1 MDEGSPRAAAKP
13 PWMMHLL
20 RGVICQTR
28 GDLNL
33 ATLHMEKA
41 AELGDL
47 GDDSSHEG
55 RSLGAQRALISE
67 VAGRLQRVKSEL
79 DGILSTLP
87 KSPKPQ
93 WISCFYRATMFQD
106 WSTVILLN
114 WCLKQVEGCGYLAM
128 LDSSVEK
135 PWTKVPSLRSF
146 KDFERIALFCY
157 LWKEFKEAQ
166 RTQSQAAPSSEETI
180 VVVVESL
187 EQILQIPAP
196 LIFST
201 ISSMGADVEMAGLP
215 TVQPDFTLGQINRQA
230 VENLMRLTEIDL
242 WPSNWNNLD
251 DRYADLFISTYA
263 SLHSDVEVTDE
274 ERQFRISVQKFVR
287 QFADPQLS
295 QNEHSVDPQKA
306 YLWKITSV
314 RGIEEVLNEENVKD
328 NAPAL
333 QQSGSATPTAEPQ
346 PDTLPADG
354 ECDPRPASC
363 VSVDMLATP
372 RSSLSSSK
380 ASLRSFKRLGRVA
393 NSLLKRGG
401 SGANQRPSEAMN
413 RDSHSSWSLRRLT
426 GVSYLSGISG
436 TPEDYEPEGDTVM
449 EDAGLMD

>member
-1 MDEGSPRAAAKP
+1 MDGKGPMAAAKP
-13 PWMMHLL
+13 LWMMHLL

-55 RSLGAQRALISE
+55 RSLDAQRALISE
-67 VAGRLQRVKSEL
+67 VAKRLRRAKSEL
-79 DGILSTLP
+79 DRILSILP
-87 KSPKPQ
+87 KPPSHLLT
-93 WISCFYRATMFQD
+93 SSFYLD
-106 WSTVILLN
+106 WPTFILLN
-114 WCLKQVEGCGYLAM
+114 WCLKQVEECGYLVM

-135 PWTKVPSLRSF
+135 PWTKAPSLQSF
-146 KDFERIALFCY
+146 KDFERISLFCY
-157 LWKEFKEAQ
+157 LWKEFREVQRTEAQ
-166 RTQSQAAPSSEETI
+166 RTQLQAAPSSEETI

-196 LIFST
+196 MIFST
-201 ISSMGADVEMAGLP
+201 ISSVGANVEMVHLQI
-215 TVQPDFTLGQINRQA
+215 VYPDFTSGQINRQA
-230 VENLMRLTEIDL
+230 AENLMRLTDIDL
-242 WPSNWNNLD
+242 WRSNQNNLD
-251 DRYADLFISTYA
+251 DRYADLLIPAYA
-263 SLHSDVEVTDE
+263 SLHSGVGLTDE
-274 ERQFRISVQKFVR
+274 EWQFRISVQKFVQ

-295 QNEHSVDPQKA
+295 QNENSVDPQNA

-314 RGIEEVLNEENVKD
+314 QGIEEVLDEENVKD

-346 PDTLPADG
+346 PDTLLTDG
-354 ECDPRPASC
+354 ESDSRPASC

-380 ASLRSFKRLGRVA
+380 ASLRSFKRLGLVA

-436 TPEDYEPEGDTVM
+436 TPEDCEPEGDTIM
-449 EDAGLMD
+449 EDAGLVD